1 MPVCVSSSAPS
12 KVLDPEVAVNKEEYQ
27 RGDEKEAAA
36 GEEVIVV
43 VVGEEVAECVDPAKK
58 KELDGLCAEMP
69 VALAECVEIA
79 KLFPNLFGQ
88 PSTALVP
95 SDSHTPPVNQKL
107 KIGVVLSGGQA
118 PGGHNV
124 ISGIFD
130 YLQDLVEGST
140 LYGFRGG
147 PTGIMKCKY
156 VELTSDYIYPYR
168 NQFKQAEETV
178 QKLDLDGLV
187 VIGGDDSNTNACLLA
202 CLHGEEEKLNLLLSS
217 FASHFTP
224 KLSNSRVYADS

>member
-27 RGDEKEAAA
+27 VFEELGRGRFGTVFHCFQHRGLRLHQNGGLGGWWRGGGGCRQRGDGK
-36 GEEVIVV
+36 
-43 VVGEEVAECVDPAKK
+43 EVAP
-58 KELDGLCAEMP
+58 G
-69 VALAECVEIA
+69 EIA

-88 PSTALVP
+88 PSAALVL
-95 SDSHTPPVNQKL
+95 SDSHAPPVNQKL

-130 YLQDLVEGST
+130 LAEGST

-147 PTGIMKCKY
+147 PAGIMKCKY

-168 NQFKQAEETV
+168 NQGGFDMIRSGRDKIETPEQFKQAEETV
-178 QKLDLDGLV
+178 QKLDLEGLV

-202 CLHGEEEKLNLLLSS
+202 E
-217 FASHFTP
+217 HFRF
-224 KLSNSRVYADS
+224 L